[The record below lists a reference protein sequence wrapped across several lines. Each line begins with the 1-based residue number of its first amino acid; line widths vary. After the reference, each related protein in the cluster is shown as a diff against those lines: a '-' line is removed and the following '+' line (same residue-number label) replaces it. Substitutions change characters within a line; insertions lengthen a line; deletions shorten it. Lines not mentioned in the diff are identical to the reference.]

1 MAADPSP
8 VKTAGAA
15 DETRADTVPAGPVRP
30 VAQSKMDALEGLI
43 TAGDWPGICRALGPP
58 EQADAL
64 PPNLGLIY
72 AVALYETGDHDQA
85 SIGSRLGI
93 HCVAALASVPPDS
106 AVALVLAKRMLRRN
120 PVAWGAKAAP
130 SAGFSLFFLLFALVF
145 GSAIGWLL
153 SSGLIRFHLPRW

>member
-1 MAADPSP
+1 MAGDQGQEGHTNAADQA
-8 VKTAGAA
+8 K
-15 DETRADTVPAGPVRP
+15 ADTVPAAPMRP
-30 VAQSKMDALEGLI
+30 AAHSQMDALEGLI

-72 AVALYETGDHDQA
+72 AVALYEAGDHDQA

-93 HCVAALASVPPDS
+93 RCVAALASVPADS

-120 PVAWGAKAAP
+120 PVAWGAKPAP
-130 SAGFSLFFLLFALVF
+130 SAGFSVFFLLFALVF

-153 SSGLIRFHLPRW
+153 SSGLIRFRLPRW